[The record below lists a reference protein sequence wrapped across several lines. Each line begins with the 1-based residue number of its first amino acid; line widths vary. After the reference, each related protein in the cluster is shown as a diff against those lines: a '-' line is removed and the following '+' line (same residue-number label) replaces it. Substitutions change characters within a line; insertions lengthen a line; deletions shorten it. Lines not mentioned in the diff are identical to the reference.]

1 MFMMPLGSR
10 GRISR
15 QVWRAPVTG
24 SISSTL
30 PRANGSGSSYTQQ
43 PTIDPADHHLWTTH
57 RRHFLRNLIPA
68 NGMYFDTRGGS
79 GGNTTTVRRHRPGD
93 AHAFRRERT
102 HGAVVKIELVEAWQ
116 LILLSCAN
124 DKTLCVGQP
133 TSVVVCKA
141 RLLDASRSTGSD
153 WKQLDVRGPLER
165 RRVRGQGPLPIR

>member
-1 MFMMPLGSR
+1 MLMMPR
-10 GRISR
+10 VGRQNLSPSLA
-15 QVWRAPVTG
+15 RAGDGVDQQHFAKSERIWPVVHE
-24 SISSTL
+24 
-30 PRANGSGSSYTQQ
+30 Q

-57 RRHFLRNLIPA
+57 RRHFLRILIST

-79 GGNTTTVRRHRPGD
+79 GGNTTTVWRQRPGD
-93 AHAFRRERT
+93 AYAFRRERT

-133 TSVVVCKA
+133 ASVVVCKA

-153 WKQLDVRGPLER
+153 WKQLYVRGPSNVVGSAAR
-165 RRVRGQGPLPIR
+165 DH